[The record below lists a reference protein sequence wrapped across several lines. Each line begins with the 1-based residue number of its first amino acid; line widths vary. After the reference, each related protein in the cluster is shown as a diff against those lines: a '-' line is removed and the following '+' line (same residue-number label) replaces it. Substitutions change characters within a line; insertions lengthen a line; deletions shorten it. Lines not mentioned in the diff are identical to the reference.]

1 MTSRADGLD
10 DARALVAEHRG
21 ERKTPLAVGLSH
33 IRVTDTRRHH
43 ANQHLARTGVAK
55 LDRLDALRLAEGV
68 QHGRGRLDRHGRDLD
83 ASTGEVRYNR
93 AMPDVVVVTGAASGI
108 GRATATRLVQDGVT
122 VVGLDRDE
130 NGLAARADELGEPF
144 ASVAGDV
151 GERASHE
158 EAARVA
164 SGLGALTGW
173 VNVAGIWT
181 PTRAH
186 DLDDE
191 ALERVLRVNLVGTA
205 LGCSV
210 ACRTWLEAGSGGS
223 IVNVSSV
230 ESTFAFPSALAYEAS
245 KGGVDAVTRQV
256 AVEYGPVGIR
266 CNAVQPGAIMTPL
279 AESYLDD
286 YERSRGDDPVVA
298 RPRPARTGRRAGGRR
313 RGHRAFSSRTT
324 RPS

>member
-1 MTSRADGLD
+1 
-10 DARALVAEHRG
+10 
-21 ERKTPLAVGLSH
+21 
-33 IRVTDTRRHH
+33 
-43 ANQHLARTGVAK
+43 
-55 LDRLDALRLAEGV
+55 
-68 QHGRGRLDRHGRDLD
+68 
-83 ASTGEVRYNR
+83 
-93 AMPDVVVVTGAASGI
+93 MPDVVVVTGAASGI
-108 GRATATRLVQDGVT
+108 GRATATRLVRDGFT

-130 NGLAARADELGEPF
+130 NGLAARADELGKRF

-210 ACRTWLEAGSGGS
+210 ACRTWLEAGRGGS
-223 IVNVSSV
+223 IVNISSV

-286 YERSRGDDPVVA
+286 YEDREAMIQSWRDLAPLGRVGEPEDVAAVIAFLLSDDSAFVTGAFVSVDGGAAA
-298 RPRPARTGRRAGGRR
+298 RCFAYPPDPEIVRAAGG
-313 RGHRAFSSRTT
+313 G
-324 RPS
+324 